1 MLEVGR
7 HRPPP
12 LSCQP
17 DTLDRLGMAVGLGQ
31 LSAEEE
37 EEVKAADGKGGGGDW
52 WCCGGKDGRTRTD
65 VFPFSA
71 EWRRETGPYETP
83 KAAALTAILPRQS
96 VDLLFLFRAR
106 HYPLLS
112 SSSSLV
118 ASS

>member
-1 MLEVGR
+1 
-7 HRPPP
+7 
-12 LSCQP
+12 
-17 DTLDRLGMAVGLGQ
+17 MAVGLGQ

-37 EEVKAADGKGGGGDW
+37 EEVKAADGNGGGGDW

-83 KAAALTAILPRQS
+83 KAAAALTAILPRQS